1 MAIAKFCKL
10 DLVVHESVRDDVIRD
25 SKNCCCEIIKVAL
38 ARCPGIGDLNIS
50 RNYLKRDLRSF
61 P

>member
-25 SKNCCCEIIKVAL
+25 LQNL
-38 ARCPGIGDLNIS
+38 AAAR
-50 RNYLKRDLRSF
+50 
-61 P
+61 